1 MSVLSQK
8 TKTRRGGNV
17 QKLNYGSP
25 GNAPFASPEQVCGV
39 PGDENAGAEMFK
51 NLTMDRPATHPSLH
65 QNMSLFSQETKARRC
80 GNVQKLNY
88 GFAAEALFPSRRAKT
103 NYGKPG
109 QRRPPSPPQ
118 AMLQRNIRRGR
129 KNFSKPRELL
139 SFTNNIVWGGEGG
152 KGVSIVKLLSRVCTI
167 LVGKRL
173 WRRWWEHGSVA
184 QVV

>member
-65 QNMSLFSQETKARRC
+65 QNMSLLSQETKTRRC

-103 NYGKPG
+103 NYGKQG
-109 QRRPPSPPQ
+109 QRRPPLPPPQ
-118 AMLQRNIRRGR
+118 TMLTTHHQTGSTKFFETSQTPFLHKQHCLGGR
-129 KNFSKPRELL
+129 
-139 SFTNNIVWGGEGG
+139 GGEGRFH
-152 KGVSIVKLLSRVCTI
+152 S
-167 LVGKRL
+167 
-173 WRRWWEHGSVA
+173 
-184 QVV
+184 